1 MTNKNMEDN
10 KTNIKPAAVR
20 PAEGKLYLIPSFL
33 GEDNNAI
40 IPDQVKEMVMQ
51 LDEFI
56 VENAKTARRYLRA
69 IGFTKNF
76 DTDVVIHEIDKH
88 GENEAPKLMAG
99 LSRGKN
105 IGIISEAGNPCI
117 ADPGYEM
124 VRYAHSRNIQVV
136 PLVGPSSI
144 LLALIASGM
153 NGQQFAFHGYLPIQ
167 SIDRMKKLKQLE
179 ETARRFNIT
188 QIFMETPFRNNSL
201 LKDAFQT
208 LQNDT
213 KLCIACDLTLPS
225 EFIST
230 KKISDWKKQLP
241 DLHKRY
247 SIFLLGG

>member
-1 MTNKNMEDN
+1 MEENKPN
-10 KTNIKPAAVR
+10 TQPASSR

-33 GEDNNAI
+33 GEDNKSI
-40 IPDQVKEMVMQ
+40 IPDQVKEMVGM

-76 DTDVVIHEIDKH
+76 DTEVVINEIDKH
-88 GENEAPKLMAG
+88 GENIAPKLLANI
-99 LSRGKN
+99 SKGKN

-117 ADPGYEM
+117 ADPGHEL
-124 VRYAHSRNIQVV
+124 VRYAHSRSIQVV

-153 NGQQFAFHGYLPIQ
+153 NGQQFTFHGYLPIQ
-167 SIDRMKKLKQLE
+167 SADRMKKIRQLE
-179 ETARRFNIT
+179 EIARRHNIT
-188 QIFMETPFRNNSL
+188 QIFMETPFRNDSL
-201 LKDAFQT
+201 VRDA
-208 LQNDT
+208 LQVLDGDT

-230 KKISDWKKQLP
+230 KKVADWKKQVP

>member
-1 MTNKNMEDN
+1 MEEN
-10 KTNIKPAAVR
+10 KTPFKPVSHRA
-20 PAEGKLYLIPSFL
+20 AEGKLYLIPSFL
-33 GEDNNAI
+33 GEDNKAI

-76 DTDVVIHEIDKH
+76 DTEVVINEIDKH
-88 GENEAPKLMAG
+88 GENVAPKLLANI
-99 LSRGKN
+99 SKGKN

-117 ADPGYEM
+117 ADPGHEL

-153 NGQQFAFHGYLPIQ
+153 NGQQFTFHGYLPIQ
-167 SIDRMKKLKQLE
+167 SADRIKKLRQLE
-179 ETARRFNIT
+179 EIARRHNIT
-188 QIFMETPFRNNSL
+188 QIFMETPFRNDSL
-201 LKDAFQT
+201 LKDALHT
-208 LQNDT
+208 LDADT
-213 KLCIACDLTLPS
+213 KLCVACDLTLPT

-230 KKISDWKKQLP
+230 KKISDWKKLVP

>member
-1 MTNKNMEDN
+1 MEENKQQ
-10 KTNIKPAAVR
+10 TTSAAPR

-33 GEDNNAI
+33 GEDNKAI
-40 IPDQVKEMVMQ
+40 IPDQVLETVNM

-69 IGFTKNF
+69 IGFKKNF
-76 DTDVVIHEIDKH
+76 DTEVVINEIDKH
-88 GENEAPKLMAG
+88 GENIVPKLMANI
-99 LSRGKN
+99 SKGKN

-124 VRYAHSRNIQVV
+124 VKYAHSRNIQVV

-153 NGQQFAFHGYLPIQ
+153 NGQQFTFHGYLPIQ
-167 SIDRMKKLKQLE
+167 SADRIKKIRQLE
-179 ETARRFNIT
+179 EVARRHNIT
-188 QIFMETPFRNNSL
+188 QIFMETPFRNDSL
-201 LKDAFQT
+201 LKDI
-208 LQNDT
+208 LQALDGDT
-213 KLCIACDLTLPS
+213 KLCVACDLTLPT

-230 KKISDWKKQLP
+230 KKASDWKKQVP

-247 SIFLLGG
+247 SIFLIGG

>member
-1 MTNKNMEDN
+1 MEEQ
-10 KTNIKPAAVR
+10 KPNTASTAHR

-33 GEDNNAI
+33 GEDKKAI
-40 IPDQVKEMVMQ
+40 IPDQVKEMVGM

-76 DTDVVIHEIDKH
+76 DTEVIINEIDKH
-88 GENEAPKLMAG
+88 GENVAPKLLANI
-99 LSRGKN
+99 SKGKN

-117 ADPGYEM
+117 ADPGHEI

-153 NGQQFAFHGYLPIQ
+153 NGQQFTFHGYLPIQ
-167 SIDRMKKLKQLE
+167 SIDRIKKLKQLE
-179 ETARRFNIT
+179 EIARRYNIT
-188 QIFMETPFRNNSL
+188 QIFMETPFRNDSL
-201 LKDAFQT
+201 MKDALQT
-208 LQNDT
+208 LNVDT
-213 KLCIACDLTLPS
+213 KLCVACDLSLPT

-230 KKISDWKKQLP
+230 KKVSDWKKQVP
-241 DLHKRY
+241 ELHKRY
-247 SIFLLGG
+247 SIFLIG